1 MAPKKLRR
9 SNAPL
14 WRLARHQHGV
24 ITRVQLLE
32 HGLTPGAI
40 EHRIATG
47 RLHRLWRGV
56 YAVGRPEVSREGRWM
71 AAVLSCGTD
80 AMLSHRCAGVLW
92 GVVRKAGGIDVV
104 VPEGVFRRRPGIR
117 VHRRSPIGPEHRCR
131 RVGIPVTDPVSTLVD
146 VASCAP
152 DWEVERAINE
162 ADRLGLIDPEAL
174 RVAIESV
181 PRRHGLARLRR
192 LLGGE
197 PLSDSGLERR
207 FLAIVRLAGLPTP
220 ETQVKVSGYRVD
232 FFWPRLGLVVET
244 DGWVY
249 HRTPGEQATDR
260 RRDQAHTRAGLAT
273 LRFAEAQIR
282 QEPDEVRRTLVAVA
296 ARLAAPPLR

>member
-9 SNAPL
+9 SGASL
-14 WRLARHQHGV
+14 WRLVGQQHGV
-24 ITRVQLLE
+24 VTRAQLLE
-32 HGLTPGAI
+32 QGLASEAI
-40 EHRIATG
+40 EHRIARG

-71 AAVLSCGTD
+71 AAVLSCGPE

-92 GVVRKAGGIDVV
+92 GVVRQAGEIDVV

-117 VHRRSPIGPEHRCR
+117 VHRRSLIGPEHRR
-131 RVGIPVTDPVSTLVD
+131 HVAGIPVTDPVSTMVD
-146 VASCAP
+146 VASRAP

-162 ADRLGLIDPEAL
+162 ADRLGLVDPEAL
-174 RVAIESV
+174 RVAIESF

-192 LLGGE
+192 LLDGK
-197 PLSDSGLERR
+197 PLCDTGLERR
-207 FLAIVRLAGLPTP
+207 FLAIVHLAGLPTP
-220 ETQVKVSGYRVD
+220 ETQVRVSGYRVD

-260 RRDQAHTRAGLAT
+260 RRDQTHARAGLTT

-282 QEPDEVRRTLVAVA
+282 HEPDQVRRTLVAVA
-296 ARLAAPPLR
+296 ARLP